1 MTFFPTFF
9 IAGVYWVTPGGAAP
23 DHTTWVQVAVL
34 QSVTKVKDGPF
45 SMMGQLQMALSGWA
59 ASTWHVTSRQFAQGA
74 SDGQVMT
81 ASAELRFCVEN
92 VDTTVDPDGLRFMH
106 GRYPAE

>member
-1 MTFFPTFF
+1 
-9 IAGVYWVTPGGAAP
+9 
-23 DHTTWVQVAVL
+23 VAVL

-45 SMMGQLQMALSGWA
+45 STMGQLQTAFSGWA
-59 ASTWHVTSRQFAQGA
+59 VSTWHVTSRQFAQGA
-74 SDGQVMT
+74 SAGQVMT

-92 VDTTVDPDGLRFMH
+92 VDTKVDPDGLRSVH